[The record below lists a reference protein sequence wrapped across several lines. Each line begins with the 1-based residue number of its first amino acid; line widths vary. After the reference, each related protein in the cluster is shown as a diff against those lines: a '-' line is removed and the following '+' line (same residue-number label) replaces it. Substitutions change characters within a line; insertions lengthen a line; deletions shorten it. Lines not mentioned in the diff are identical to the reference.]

1 MNPYAQKMRDM
12 LARVGEPIVTKT
24 TVEPPKQKLDLG
36 TLMMML
42 MMQGMF
48 KKSGGEDLSA
58 LNTMPS
64 PGSMTSVLDALGPSA
79 IPGLMG
85 GGGGMEA
92 VSGAIPMASVGGAA
106 FGGGGDTGGFSGL
119 TPEMLF
125 KVLLGMGGR

>member
-48 KKSGGEDLSA
+48 QGKGGGASDSSNIMNSMEILGPMGSGG
-58 LNTMPS
+58 
-64 PGSMTSVLDALGPSA
+64 GF
-79 IPGLMG
+79 G
-85 GGGGMEA
+85 GGVEA

-106 FGGGGDTGGFSGL
+106 FGGGGDTGGLSGL